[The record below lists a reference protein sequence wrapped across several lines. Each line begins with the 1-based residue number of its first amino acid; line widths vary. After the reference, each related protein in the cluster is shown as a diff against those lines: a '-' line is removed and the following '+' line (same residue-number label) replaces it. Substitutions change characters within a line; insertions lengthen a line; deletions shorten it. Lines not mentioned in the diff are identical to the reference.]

1 MLSNVIP
8 LVRLFG
14 LALFGLFCLCGSV
27 KAQVPSEILDM
38 ESIPKI
44 PGVTAPAEGEKKIVK
59 THVTPFFVKGWI
71 AVAANEIFAFNASN
85 YSERRDENIK
95 LFTETG
101 AKSFYRG
108 IENNFINVIRQKDQD
123 VRGYIV
129 SPILL
134 LDPQED
140 GSDIYWEASFDYV
153 MEYTS
158 KSGTSYQFLNIT
170 VEVKDESDEYDAKLG
185 LNRWIS
191 KIDPKPV
198 FCPCNAEG
206 TPKKGETLGD
216 KLKRRLDLKDEPP
229 PEKPKTPDPMAPYH
243 EYIDQQGGSQTEP
256 SE

>member
-1 MLSNVIP
+1 MSFGVLENMLSNVIP

-38 ESIPKI
+38 EGIPKI

-158 KSGTSYQFLNIT
+158 KSGGGDASGVGGGDTGGRSGVTAGITRFNSGNERYSRTEGRKDGTDYHAGIPGFAVHRAAESTGLVCPATST
-170 VEVKDESDEYDAKLG
+170 STAVDS
-185 LNRWIS
+185 
-191 KIDPKPV
+191 
-198 FCPCNAEG
+198 
-206 TPKKGETLGD
+206 T
-216 KLKRRLDLKDEPP
+216 
-229 PEKPKTPDPMAPYH
+229 
-243 EYIDQQGGSQTEP
+243 
-256 SE
+256 